1 MQRRALF
8 LAGLLLAVSSGALA
22 ADVTGTWQVTI
33 TTTGQDGSP
42 QKDTGIALLQQ
53 TGNSITGSMGQDAAR
68 QNPIAEAI
76 IKDDKV
82 ILKVSPRPDRTMTF
96 DLTVNGDKMVG
107 TVERTGYPQKASV
120 EFVKRAN

>member
-42 QKDTGIALLQQ
+42 QKDTGIALLKQ
-53 TGNSITGSMGQDAAR
+53 TGDSITGSMGQDAAR
-68 QNPIAEAI
+68 QNPISEAI